1 MASLTIHLFGRFSVY
16 RNLLPIEGIPG
27 GKIRELFCYLLLERG
42 RTLSRESISS
52 LFWGESSTTQSKKN
66 LRQAL
71 WQLQGILDAQGENS
85 QHTILQVTAETAR
98 IDATESLWLDIDIFE
113 HACLAIQSVPGAQL
127 TPEQASSV
135 SDALKLYRGDLLED
149 CYQEWCLAKRSR
161 LQDLYIA
168 SLEKL
173 VSFASA
179 NRYFEQGLEYGEKI
193 LRIDPAHERTH
204 QQMLSLFYHS
214 GDRARALRQYQKCVD
229 ALDKELGVS
238 PSQRTRDLCE
248 QIRADR
254 LALPAVV
261 RPISVPPQATSM
273 MEDRGLG
280 EILADLR
287 RVQCALSEAVEH
299 VQRDIE
305 GVETLLRKKPEA
317 VTSSDQQRLARSV

>member
-1 MASLTIHLFGRFSVY
+1 MASLAIHLFGRFSVY

-42 RTLSRESISS
+42 RTLSRESISN
-52 LFWGESSTTQSKKN
+52 LFWGESSTTQSKKS

-71 WQLQGILDAQGENS
+71 WQLQAILDAQGES
-85 QHTILQVTAETAR
+85 SRQTILQVTAETAR
-98 IDATESLWLDIDIFE
+98 INTTESLWLDIDVFE
-113 HACLAIQSVPGAQL
+113 DACLAIQSVPGAQL
-127 TPEQASSV
+127 TPEQATSV
-135 SDALKLYRGDLLED
+135 SNALELYRGDLLED
-149 CYQEWCLAKRSR
+149 CYQEWCLAKRGR
-161 LQDLYIA
+161 LQNLYIA

-179 NRYFEQGLEYGEKI
+179 NRHFEQGLDYGEKI

-204 QQMLSLFYHS
+204 QQMLSLFYYS

-229 ALDKELGVS
+229 ALDKELGIS

-248 QIRADR
+248 QIRADK

-261 RPISVPPQATSM
+261 RPISASPQVTSM
-273 MEDRGLG
+273 MDDRGMG
-280 EILADLR
+280 EILTDLR
-287 RVQCALSEAVEH
+287 RVQGVLSEAVEH

-305 GVETLLRKKPEA
+305 RVEALLRKRPEA
-317 VTSSDQQRLARSV
+317 VTMQPQRLARSV